1 MINYIFIAIALIGVF
16 LVAQRKLT
24 IGLFVFAEL
33 ILSGLWLVKTD
44 QIPFAAF
51 MLLVLLL
58 TGGIWLFD
66 SLFLKRS
73 RDQKSGKSA
82 TEPEVLEY
90 AKSFFPVILAVFLI
104 RSFLVE
110 PFKIPSGSMMPT
122 LLAGDFILVNKFTYG
137 LRTPITNKTF
147 IEMNHPK
154 RGDVFVFHF
163 PPNPS
168 LDYIKRVIGLPGDK
182 ISYKDKQ
189 LTINGQV
196 QEVKYVADYEYEMP
210 GLNMITAKRDEEQ
223 LGNVSHNILIHNI
236 VGEYAPGSVGDQFAN
251 GQTVTVPAGH
261 YFAMGDNRDNSSDGR
276 VWGFVPENNL
286 VGKAFFIWFNLDE
299 FKRIGSSVH

>member
-1 MINYIFIAIALIGVF
+1 MINYIFIAIALIGIVM
-16 LVAQRKLT
+16 LVQRKLSL
-24 IGLFVFAEL
+24 GLFIFAEL
-33 ILSGLWLVKTD
+33 ILAGLWLVKTD
-44 QIPFAAF
+44 QIPFAMF

-58 TGGIWLFD
+58 TGGIWLAD
-66 SLFLKRS
+66 ILFFKRG
-73 RDQKSGKSA
+73 REAKNA
-82 TEPEVLEY
+82 VEPEVLEY

-122 LLAGDFILVNKFTYG
+122 LLAGDFILVNKFNYG
-137 LRTPITNKTF
+137 LRTPITNKTL

-168 LDYIKRVIGLPGDK
+168 VDYIKRVIGLPGDK
-182 ISYKDKQ
+182 IAYKDKQ

-196 QEVKYVADYEYEMP
+196 QDLKYLDDYEYEMP
-210 GLNMITAKRDEEQ
+210 GLNMITAKRLQEQ
-223 LGNVSHNILIHNI
+223 LGEVSHNILIHDI
-236 VGEYAPGSVGDQFAN
+236 VGEYATGSVGDQFAN
-251 GQTVTVPAGH
+251 GVEITVPAGH

-299 FKRIGSSVH
+299 FKRIGNSVH

>member
-1 MINYIFIAIALIGVF
+1 MINYIFIAIALAGIVM
-16 LVAQRKLT
+16 LVQRKLT
-24 IGLFVFAEL
+24 LGLFIFAEL
-33 ILSGLWLVKTD
+33 ILTGLWLVKTD
-44 QIPFAAF
+44 QIPFALF
-51 MLLVLLL
+51 MLLVLVL
-58 TGGIWLFD
+58 TGGIWLGD
-66 SLFLKRS
+66 VLFFKR
-73 RDQKSGKSA
+73 RREAQQGKNA
-82 TEPEVLEY
+82 AEPEVLEY
-90 AKSFFPVILAVFLI
+90 AKSFFPVILVVFII
-104 RSFLVE
+104 RSFVVE

-122 LLAGDFILVNKFTYG
+122 LLAGDFILVNKFDYG

-147 IEMNHPK
+147 IKVGHPK

-168 LDYIKRVIGLPGDK
+168 IDYIKRVIGLPGDK
-182 ISYKDKQ
+182 ISYKGKQ

-196 QEVKYVADYEYEMP
+196 QDLSYVADYEYEMP
-210 GLNMITAKRDEEQ
+210 GLNMITARREAEK
-223 LGNVSHNILIHNI
+223 LGDVSHNILIHNI
-236 VGEYAPGSVGDQFAN
+236 VGEYAPDSVGDQFAN

-276 VWGFVPENNL
+276 VWGFVSENNL

>member
-1 MINYIFIAIALIGVF
+1 MINYIFIAIALAGVVM
-16 LVAQRKLT
+16 LVQRKLT
-24 IGLFVFAEL
+24 LGLFIFAEL
-33 ILSGLWLVKTD
+33 IITGLWLVKTD
-44 QIPFAAF
+44 QIPFALF
-51 MLLVLLL
+51 MLLVLVL
-58 TGGIWLFD
+58 TGGIWLGD
-66 SLFLKRS
+66 VLFFKR
-73 RDQKSGKSA
+73 RREAQQGKNA
-82 TEPEVLEY
+82 AEPEVLEY
-90 AKSFFPVILAVFLI
+90 AKSFFPVILVVFII
-104 RSFLVE
+104 RSFVVE

-122 LLAGDFILVNKFTYG
+122 LLAGDFILVNKFDYG

-147 IEMNHPK
+147 IKVSHPK

-168 LDYIKRVIGLPGDK
+168 IDYIKRVIGLPGDK
-182 ISYKDKQ
+182 ISYKGKQ

-196 QEVKYVADYEYEMP
+196 QDLSYVADYEYEMP
-210 GLNMITAKRDEEQ
+210 GLNMITARREVEK
-223 LGNVSHNILIHNI
+223 LGDVSHNILIHNI
-236 VGEYAPGSVGDQFAN
+236 VGEYAPDSVGDQFAN

-276 VWGFVPENNL
+276 VWGFVSENNL

>member
-1 MINYIFIAIALIGVF
+1 M
-16 LVAQRKLT
+16 LVQRKLSL
-24 IGLFVFAEL
+24 GLFIFAEL
-33 ILSGLWLVKTD
+33 ILAGLWLVKTD
-44 QIPFAAF
+44 QIPFAMF

-58 TGGIWLFD
+58 TGGIWLAD
-66 SLFLKRS
+66 TLFFKRGREAKNVVES
-73 RDQKSGKSA
+73 
-82 TEPEVLEY
+82 EVLEY

-122 LLAGDFILVNKFTYG
+122 LLAGDFILVNKFNYG
-137 LRTPITNKTF
+137 LRTPITNKTL

-168 LDYIKRVIGLPGDK
+168 VDYIKRVIGLPGDK
-182 ISYKDKQ
+182 IAYKDKQ

-196 QEVKYVADYEYEMP
+196 QDLKYLDDYEYEMP
-210 GLNMITAKRDEEQ
+210 GLNMITAKRLQEQ
-223 LGNVSHNILIHNI
+223 LGEVSHNILIHDI
-236 VGEYAPGSVGDQFAN
+236 VGEYATGSVGDQFAN
-251 GQTVTVPAGH
+251 GVEITVPAGH

-299 FKRIGSSVH
+299 FKRIGNSVH

>member
-1 MINYIFIAIALIGVF
+1 MNIIFIAIALIGVV
-16 LVAQRKLT
+16 LAVQRNLT
-24 IGLFVFAEL
+24 IGLLIFAEI
-33 ILSGLWLVKTD
+33 ILAGLWLVKTD
-44 QIPFAAF
+44 QMPFALF
-51 MLLVLLL
+51 MLLVLVL

-66 SLFLKRS
+66 TLFLK
-73 RDQKSGKSA
+73 QKREEKHGKNVA
-82 TEPEVLEY
+82 DPEVLEY
-90 AKSFFPVILAVFLI
+90 SKSFFPVILAVFLI

-122 LLAGDFILVNKFTYG
+122 LLAGDFILVNKFDYG

-147 IEMNHPK
+147 IEVNHPK

-168 LDYIKRVIGLPGDK
+168 VDYIKRVIGLPGDK
-182 ISYKDKQ
+182 IAYKDKQ

-196 QEVKYVADYEYEMP
+196 QDMKFLADYEYEMP
-210 GLNMITAKRDEEQ
+210 GLNMITAKRNQEQ
-223 LGNVSHNILIHNI
+223 LGSVSHDVLIHDIN
-236 VGEYAPGSVGDQFAN
+236 GQYAPGSVGDLFAN
-251 GQTVTVPAGH
+251 GETITVPAGH

-286 VGKAFFIWFNLDE
+286 VGKAFFIWFNLDQ

>member
-1 MINYIFIAIALIGVF
+1 MINYIFIAIALIGIVM
-16 LVAQRKLT
+16 LVQRKLSL
-24 IGLFVFAEL
+24 GLFIFAEL
-33 ILSGLWLVKTD
+33 ILAGLWLVKTD
-44 QIPFAAF
+44 QIPFSMF

-58 TGGIWLFD
+58 TGGIWLAD
-66 SLFLKRS
+66 TLFFKRGREAKNVVES
-73 RDQKSGKSA
+73 
-82 TEPEVLEY
+82 EVLEY

-122 LLAGDFILVNKFTYG
+122 LLAGDFILVNKFNYG

-147 IEMNHPK
+147 IEMHHPK

-168 LDYIKRVIGLPGDK
+168 VDYIKRVIGLPGDK
-182 ISYKDKQ
+182 ITYKDKQ
-189 LTINGQV
+189 LTINGQL
-196 QEVKYVADYEYEMP
+196 QDLKFLDNYEYPMP
-210 GLNMITAKRDEEQ
+210 GLNMITAKRVQEQ
-223 LGNVSHNILIHNI
+223 LGEVNHNILIHDI
-236 VGEYAPGSVGDQFAN
+236 VGEYATGSVGDQFAN
-251 GQTVTVPAGH
+251 GVEITVPAGH

-299 FKRIGSSVH
+299 FKRIGNSVH

>member
-1 MINYIFIAIALIGVF
+1 M
-16 LVAQRKLT
+16 LVQRKLSL
-24 IGLFVFAEL
+24 GLFIFAEL
-33 ILSGLWLVKTD
+33 ILAGLWLVKTD
-44 QIPFAAF
+44 QIPFAIF

-58 TGGIWLFD
+58 TGGIWLAD
-66 SLFLKRS
+66 TLFFKRGREAKNVVES
-73 RDQKSGKSA
+73 
-82 TEPEVLEY
+82 EVLEY

-122 LLAGDFILVNKFTYG
+122 LLAGDFILVNKFNYG

-147 IEMNHPK
+147 IEMHHPK

-168 LDYIKRVIGLPGDK
+168 VDYIKRVIGLPGDK
-182 ISYKDKQ
+182 ITYKDKQ
-189 LTINGQV
+189 LTINGQL
-196 QEVKYVADYEYEMP
+196 QDLKFLDNYEYPMP
-210 GLNMITAKRDEEQ
+210 GLNMITAKRVQEQ
-223 LGNVSHNILIHNI
+223 LGEVNHNILIHDI
-236 VGEYAPGSVGDQFAN
+236 VGEYATGSVGDQFAN
-251 GQTVTVPAGH
+251 GVEITVPAGH

-299 FKRIGSSVH
+299 FKRIGNSVH

>member
-1 MINYIFIAIALIGVF
+1 MMNTLFIAIALVGA
-16 LVAQRKLT
+16 LMLLQRKLSF
-24 IGLFVFAEL
+24 GLFVFAEI
-33 ILSGLWLVKTD
+33 ILAGLWLVKTD

-51 MLLVLLL
+51 MLMVLLI
-58 TGGIWLFD
+58 TGGVWLAD
-66 SLFLKRS
+66 SLFFKRG
-73 RDQKSGKSA
+73 RIARGGKNA
-82 TEPEVLEY
+82 AEPEVLEY

-122 LLAGDFILVNKFTYG
+122 LLAGDFILVNKFDYG

-147 IEMNHPK
+147 IEMHHPK
-154 RGDVFVFHF
+154 RGDVVVFHF

-168 LDYIKRVIGLPGDK
+168 IDYIKRVIGLPGDK
-182 ISYKDKQ
+182 ISYQDKQ

-196 QEVKYVADYEYEMP
+196 QSMQYLADYEYPMP
-210 GLNMITAKRDEEQ
+210 GLNMVTAKREQEQ
-223 LGNVSHNILIHNI
+223 LGDVSHNVLIHDIN
-236 VGEYAPGSVGDQFAN
+236 GEYAPDSVGNKFAN
-251 GQTVTVPAGH
+251 GEEITVPAGH

-286 VGKAFFIWFNLDE
+286 VGKAFFIWFNFDE
-299 FKRIGSSVH
+299 FKRIGNSVR

>member
-1 MINYIFIAIALIGVF
+1 M
-16 LVAQRKLT
+16 LVQRKLSL
-24 IGLFVFAEL
+24 GLFIFAEL
-33 ILSGLWLVKTD
+33 ILAGLWLVKTD
-44 QIPFAAF
+44 QIPFAMF

-58 TGGIWLFD
+58 TGGIWLAD
-66 SLFLKRS
+66 ILFFKRG
-73 RDQKSGKSA
+73 REAKNA
-82 TEPEVLEY
+82 VEPEVLEY

-122 LLAGDFILVNKFTYG
+122 LLAGDFILVNKFNYG
-137 LRTPITNKTF
+137 LRTPITNKTL

-168 LDYIKRVIGLPGDK
+168 VDYIKRVIGLPGDK
-182 ISYKDKQ
+182 IAYKDKQ

-196 QEVKYVADYEYEMP
+196 QDLKYLDDYEYEMP
-210 GLNMITAKRDEEQ
+210 GLNMITAKRLQEQ
-223 LGNVSHNILIHNI
+223 LGEVSHNILIHDI
-236 VGEYAPGSVGDQFAN
+236 VGEYATGSVGDQFAN
-251 GQTVTVPAGH
+251 GVEITVPAGH

-299 FKRIGSSVH
+299 FKRIGNSVH

>member
-1 MINYIFIAIALIGVF
+1 MINYIFIAIALIGIVM
-16 LVAQRKLT
+16 LVQRKLSL
-24 IGLFVFAEL
+24 GLFIFAEL
-33 ILSGLWLVKTD
+33 ILAGLWLVKTD
-44 QIPFAAF
+44 QIPFAIF

-58 TGGIWLFD
+58 TSGIWLAD
-66 SLFLKRS
+66 TLFFKRGREAKNVVES
-73 RDQKSGKSA
+73 
-82 TEPEVLEY
+82 EVLEY

-122 LLAGDFILVNKFTYG
+122 LLAGDFILVNKFNYG

-147 IEMNHPK
+147 IEMHHPK

-168 LDYIKRVIGLPGDK
+168 VDYIKRVIGLPGDK
-182 ISYKDKQ
+182 ITYKDKQ
-189 LTINGQV
+189 LTINGQL
-196 QEVKYVADYEYEMP
+196 QDLKFLDNYEYPMP
-210 GLNMITAKRDEEQ
+210 GLNMITAKRVQEQ
-223 LGNVSHNILIHNI
+223 LGEVNHNILIHDI
-236 VGEYAPGSVGDQFAN
+236 VGEYATGSVGDQFAN
-251 GQTVTVPAGH
+251 GVEITVPAGH

-299 FKRIGSSVH
+299 FKRIGNSVH